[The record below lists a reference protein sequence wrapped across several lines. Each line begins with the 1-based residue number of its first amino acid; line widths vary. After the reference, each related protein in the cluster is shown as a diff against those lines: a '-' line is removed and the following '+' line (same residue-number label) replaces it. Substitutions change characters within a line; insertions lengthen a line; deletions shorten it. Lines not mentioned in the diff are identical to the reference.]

1 MVYLIHFD
9 RPYKHAQHY
18 IGFTDNLEQREH
30 DHHFTCDG
38 ARLLQVVREAGIAF
52 KVVRTWP
59 DGDRNYERKLK
70 NRKNASQLCPVCCEL
85 RNKNEKVFRS
95 NRKTANFNA

>member
-30 DHHFTCDG
+30 AHQCTCDG
-38 ARLLQVVREAGIAF
+38 ARLLQVVREAGIEF
-52 KVVRTWP
+52 HVVRTWP
-59 DGDRNYERKLK
+59 DGDRTFERKLK
-70 NRKNASQLCPVCCEL
+70 NRKKSSELCPVC
-85 RNKNEKVFRS
+85 RAGKD
-95 NRKTANFNA
+95 KT